1 MDAIAD
7 DDNLRMIRDSVAAIV
22 PPGGDLKRVRK
33 LRFQP
38 AAFDL
43 EVFATMASMGW
54 LGMRVPV
61 ERGGSG
67 LGARELCIVA
77 EGLGAGL
84 IPEPFVPCATIAALL
99 PDNELPSVLAGR
111 RIVVPAWQ
119 EAASSDLDLVGSTRL
134 EAGRVT
140 GVKRFVAVAAAAHTF
155 LVTTRQGLALVPRD
169 QRGVS
174 LQTIMTQDGGA
185 VGTVTF
191 DGAAA
196 TRIEGDFVR
205 AFNDGALAMAAY
217 LFGVTERMFGMAL
230 AHLTVRQQFGR
241 LIGSFQVLQHRAA
254 DLKIQLELTRA
265 VIAEAAQI
273 VDRETDPDRK
283 SSAVSRAKARA
294 SDTAMLMVREATQFH
309 GAIGVTDEYDL
320 SLFSRKVVTLYNSYG
335 SSAAHR
341 DRYAL
346 LNFT

>member
-1 MDAIAD
+1 MDTITD

-22 PPGGDLKRVRK
+22 PPDGDLMRVRK
-33 LRFQP
+33 LRFQT
-38 AAFDL
+38 AFFDP

-61 ERGGSG
+61 ERGGAG

-99 PDNELPSVLAGR
+99 PDDEMPAVLAGR

-119 EAASSDLDLVGSTRL
+119 EGSSGIDLVGSTSL
-134 EAGRVT
+134 EGGRVS
-140 GVKRFVAVAAAAHTF
+140 GVKRFVAAAAAAHAF

-169 QRGVS
+169 QPGVS

-191 DGAAA
+191 DGAVAS
-196 TRIEGDFVR
+196 RIEGDFVQV
-205 AFNDGALAMAAY
+205 FDDGALATAAY
-217 LFGVTERMFGMAL
+217 LFGVTERMFGMTL

-265 VIAEAAQI
+265 VIAEAARI
-273 VDRETDPDRK
+273 VDREADPIRR

-294 SDTAMLMVREATQFH
+294 SDAAMLMVREATQFH

-341 DRYAL
+341 ERYAR
-346 LNFT
+346 LNFS